1 MERIAGVV
9 CLVLAAVVVLAN
21 LPTTLSQGPALSDPS
36 GLGVSR
42 TVGVFLI
49 PLLLV
54 IVALKLF
61 QKPKRGS

>member
-1 MERIAGVV
+1 MGRIAGVV
-9 CLVLAAVVVLAN
+9 CLVLAVVVVLAN
-21 LPTTLSQGPALSDPS
+21 LPALSSGPGLSDPS
-36 GLGVSR
+36 GLGVSK

-61 QKPKRGS
+61 QKPKSGS

>member
-1 MERIAGVV
+1 MGQIAGVV
-9 CLVLAAVVVLAN
+9 CLVFAAVVVLAN
-21 LPTTLSQGPALSDPS
+21 LPILSQGPAFSDPS
-36 GLGVSR
+36 GLGVSQ

-54 IVALKLF
+54 IVALKLL